1 MSYALL
7 KTGFNDR
14 GSQPVFML
22 ENATDGANFLQSIP
36 ISEFVSV
43 LIGGGLAFGGT
54 VYSLR
59 RQQSQRNKRLRRALI
74 SEIKSIEAGQL
85 HLAVATLRT
94 DEGGSDFLDNFVED
108 HFDEVTNGLA
118 SDLPDEVRDEIFG
131 TEELKKKSMQRVGR
145 MITSINLS
153 TPIWD
158 SNTDKVGNLET
169 GDIEKI
175 IRFYRLLDTC
185 QWHIE
190 NAVEAVERESQLD
203 ETNDDEDSTPTGDF
217 EHHMWALQNN
227 AQVLA
232 EQKREALEALN
243 ADEFIEIEDSYLI
256 YTEDDED
263 DDEE

>member
-1 MSYALL
+1 
-7 KTGFNDR
+7 
-14 GSQPVFML
+14 ML
-22 ENATDGANFLQSIP
+22 ENAAAGVNLLQIIP
-36 ISEFVSV
+36 ISEFVSA

-54 VYSLR
+54 IYSLR
-59 RQQSQRNKRLRRALI
+59 HQQSQRNKRLRRALV
-74 SEIKSIEAGQL
+74 SEINSIEAGQL
-85 HLAVATLRT
+85 HLGAAMLRT
-94 DEGGSDFLDNFVED
+94 DEGGSDFLDDFVED
-108 HFDEVTNGLA
+108 QLDEVTDGLV
-118 SDLPDEVRDEIFG
+118 SDLPSEVLDEILG
-131 TEELKKKSMQRVGR
+131 TEELKKKSMQRAGR
-145 MITSINLS
+145 TITSINLS

-185 QWHIE
+185 KWHAE

-203 ETNDDEDSTPTGDF
+203 EMDDEDSILTENF
-217 EHHMWALQNN
+217 EHHIWVLQNN

-232 EQKREALEALN
+232 EQKKEALEALN